1 MAYVW
6 IYAKSLRQ
14 CIRMHFSRTII
25 LDSYTTSITAD
36 AFVNSLVSPKW
47 PCKGPVQACLQG

>member
-1 MAYVW
+1 MAHVW

-36 AFVNSLVSPKW
+36 AFVNS
-47 PCKGPVQACLQG
+47 